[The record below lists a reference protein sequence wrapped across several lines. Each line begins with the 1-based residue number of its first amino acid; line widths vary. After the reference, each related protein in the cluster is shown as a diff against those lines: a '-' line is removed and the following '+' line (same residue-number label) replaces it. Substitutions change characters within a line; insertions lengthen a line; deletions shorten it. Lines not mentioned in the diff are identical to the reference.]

1 MIKDMNSLD
10 MRWMKNRDYL
20 EFSKYGV
27 KLKDDTP
34 QELRD
39 SYENYLKQLAVVRE
53 REKETVATII

>member
-1 MIKDMNSLD
+1 MNSLD

-20 EFSKYGV
+20 EFSEYGA
-27 KLKDDTP
+27 KLEDDAP